1 MRVKGVDQ
9 EMILY
14 GNNYPRN
21 SQNMQ
26 GSPNMQGSA
35 NMQGSQNIQ
44 GLPNMQGA
52 SNMQGT
58 SNMQGSQNM
67 QNMQNPQNLQ
77 EECRKYAS
85 YHVILKMLDGSTV
98 DGIIESVDN
107 DRIIILVG
115 EDVMEQENANQGENQ
130 RQPFGYGP
138 RRRFRRFRKIKNN
151 KYTNGDDRCIT
162 NTWKYVKYI

>member
-1 MRVKGVDQ
+1 MNPYNFLNGKVYFNGIWIK
-9 EMILY
+9 ICK
-14 GNNYPRN
+14 
-21 SQNMQ
+21 
-26 GSPNMQGSA
+26 
-35 NMQGSQNIQ
+35 
-44 GLPNMQGA
+44 
-52 SNMQGT
+52 
-58 SNMQGSQNM
+58 NM

-138 RRRFRRFRKIKNN
+138 RRRFRRFRRR
-151 KYTNGDDRCIT
+151 GFPV
-162 NTWKYVKYI
+162 NTLAALTLLQYPYAYPFLFF